1 MLVSSETGFFSQR
14 GRGEVTTHLGRESTL
29 RERDG
34 AIERERERDEQN
46 VDSPTRGNCDDGDEG
61 HDNGE
66 GDDDE
71 CHTRLNVGVGW
82 LRAIS
87 QLRQSRRR
95 RRN

>member
-29 RERDG
+29 HERDG

-61 HDNGE
+61 
-66 GDDDE
+66 DDDE

-82 LRAIS
+82 LAAS
-87 QLRQSRRR
+87 NQSIEAKPET
-95 RRN
+95 

>member
-1 MLVSSETGFFSQR
+1 MKQVFFASTSDVGK
-14 GRGEVTTHLGRESTL
+14 GRWEVTTHLGRESSL

-46 VDSPTRGNCDDGDEG
+46 VDSPTRGNCDDDEG
-61 HDNGE
+61 D
-66 GDDDE
+66 DDDE
-71 CHTRLNVGVGW
+71 CHRRLNVGVGW